1 MSPAGLLQPLDV
13 PFDPFFRVGLD
24 LLGSFPASVS
34 GNKWIAVATDYT
46 TRPTKSIV
54 FFMLF
59 ATSQGLPAEKASK
72 PPHIIF
78 ILADDLGW
86 NDVSFHGSRQIPTPN
101 IDALAATGIILQRH
115 YTPTVCTPSRAS
127 LFTSIYPARSGV
139 GYGVLVPAAKA
150 AVPLKYE
157 LLPQWFKRLGYS
169 THMVGKWHLGYRSME
184 HTPTWRGFDT
194 FFGYYNGEM
203 AYYNHTVTGSV
214 TDLRG
219 TYSTQAFTDEAKH
232 IIANHNVE
240 EPLFLYLSYQAVH
253 STCEDTKPEAPQETV
268 DKYSYIT
275 NYNRSVFAGAL
286 HVLDHSV
293 GEVLSALQSRD
304 MLADSVVVFTSDNG
318 GGPMDASL
326 SVPNTGNNWPL
337 RGSKGDMWEGGMRVP
352 AVLWYGRLNSC
363 RPRRPSQQL
372 MHIVDWGPTLY
383 AAAGGDVSDLGD
395 VDGRNLW
402 EALTTFKDIGH
413 EDVVLEI
420 EGWKDAAAIISGRY
434 KLVNRS
440 EDPCEPYL
448 NNRVP
453 LPEGDPPGGL
463 DLDALMVSSDA
474 WKAVHE
480 ATIHSDP
487 RFWSPPRPNWRQ
499 EATIACS
506 ASGEP
511 TVNFD
516 PCEDVF
522 VFDIFN
528 DPCELNNLASSQP
541 ELRDGLL
548 KKLATYRL
556 ILSPRPSNAEVD
568 ERGHPQHHDCT
579 WSPWVDVEPSP
590 QMACP
595 C

>member
-1 MSPAGLLQPLDV
+1 
-13 PFDPFFRVGLD
+13 
-24 LLGSFPASVS
+24 
-34 GNKWIAVATDYT
+34 
-46 TRPTKSIV
+46 
-54 FFMLF
+54 
-59 ATSQGLPAEKASK
+59 
-72 PPHIIF
+72 
-78 ILADDLGW
+78 
-86 NDVSFHGSRQIPTPN
+86 
-101 IDALAATGIILQRH
+101 
-115 YTPTVCTPSRAS
+115 
-127 LFTSIYPARSGV
+127 V

-203 AYYNHTVTGSV
+203 AYYNHTVTDLQGLCGLDLWRNVGHSTKAV

-541 ELRDGLL
+541 EASLSRSSEPAGVSAKWSTGSPSCSD
-548 KKLATYRL
+548 RR
-556 ILSPRPSNAEVD
+556 SPRFASTEAGGRGGGLVDFVSLPNPNATSPAVTNNATLDID
-568 ERGHPQHHDCT
+568 EKTSETVVELGQSTEAVVPESGVQKGGDAIDAALMKSGRHSASGGARSLRRRARGT
-579 WSPWVDVEPSP
+579 RSGT
-590 QMACP
+590 AK
-595 C
+595 